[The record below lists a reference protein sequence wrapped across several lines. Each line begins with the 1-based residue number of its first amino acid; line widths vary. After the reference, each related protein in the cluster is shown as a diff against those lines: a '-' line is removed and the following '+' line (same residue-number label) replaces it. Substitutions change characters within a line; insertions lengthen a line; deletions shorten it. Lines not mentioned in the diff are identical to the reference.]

1 MDWSGCEVVERV
13 EGRLGGAPV
22 MRHSR
27 VTADAVW
34 TSYLLGEKA
43 EDIVYSFDL
52 PLGDVSEA
60 IEYAVLRTI
69 PERA

>member
-1 MDWSGCEVVERV
+1 MSGE
-13 EGRLGGAPV
+13 PV
-22 MRHSR
+22 LSDSR

-34 TSYLLGEKA
+34 TSYLLGESA

-52 PLGDVSEA
+52 PIDDVSRV
-60 IEYAVLRTI
+60 IEYAILRTI